1 MELCSPMIKKFL
13 IFSQKS
19 FSYFSGNETF
29 LKKLFIFQEGIFQAR
44 KKKTHTHTHT
54 HSEQISYVSGN

>member
-1 MELCSPMIKKFL
+1 MEPCSPMIKKFL

-44 KKKTHTHTHT
+44 KKTHTHT